1 MYAVVAAHGL
11 VWFGSV
17 SRTMACLYLLPQ
29 KDVVWLFWTAPLQ
42 SQVSDCPPLKIP
54 KYGNCTAVALHNVY
68 IEQLDSSVYKI
79 EPYIILNYLL

>member
-1 MYAVVAAHGL
+1 MYAVVAAHCL

-42 SQVSDCPPLKIP
+42 YQVSDCPPLKIP
-54 KYGNCTAVALHNVY
+54 KYVHC
-68 IEQLDSSVYKI
+68 SSIGGRPV
-79 EPYIILNYLL
+79 LRDFRGGGGGGARL

>member
-54 KYGNCTAVALHNVY
+54 KYGNCTAVALAVVLY
-68 IEQLDSSVYKI
+68 
-79 EPYIILNYLL
+79 